1 MTTYYEVLRPVEQAD
16 LDTSPTLAD
25 VLRVIPTSAK
35 RNGINSGPI

>member
-25 VLRVIPTSAK
+25 VLRVIPPPVNPKVRLT
-35 RNGINSGPI
+35 